1 MIKEVIVVEGKDDIA
16 KVKSAIECE
25 CIATKGF
32 AYGKK
37 FINILKK
44 IDRERGI
51 IIFTDPDYQGEKIRR
66 ELKKLFPNAKHA
78 FLSQEKA
85 LKDGDIGI
93 ENANKEDIIEA
104 ISKVRP
110 TMIEKEEIFTVK
122 DMIANNLA
130 NGNGAKYRREQLGNI
145 LGIGYANSKTFL
157 ERLNAFGVTK
167 EEFIDALKRIDNNAR

>member
-25 CIATKGF
+25 CIATNGF

>member
-25 CIATKGF
+25 CIATNGF

-110 TMIEKEEIFTVK
+110 TMIEKEEIFTAK

-145 LGIGYANSKTFL
+145 LGMGYANSKTFL